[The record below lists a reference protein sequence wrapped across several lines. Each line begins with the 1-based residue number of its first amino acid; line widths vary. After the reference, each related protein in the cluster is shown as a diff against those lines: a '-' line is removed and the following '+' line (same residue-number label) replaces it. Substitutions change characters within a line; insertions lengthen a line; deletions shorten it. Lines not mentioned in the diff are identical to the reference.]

1 MQKLQKPLL
10 FLLLLACLLP
20 LFSLPTAATM
30 EKSLSVSAKSAVLIE
45 ADSTEIVY
53 AKNENTVLPMASTT
67 KIMTALTALKL
78 AKLSDEICIDAR
90 AVGVEGSSIYLVE
103 GEVLTLEELLYAL
116 LLESANDAAVAIAI
130 GVSGSVEAFCDE
142 MNRTAK
148 ELGLRQTHFT
158 NPHGLDDEEHY
169 TTAYELALIA
179 RSLLKNEALKK
190 IVSTQKTTVSHD
202 GTAHARLMVNHNK
215 LLRTYEGC
223 IGIKTGFTKR
233 SGRCLVS
240 AAQRNGVCLIAVT
253 LNAPDDWRDHTTLFD
268 YGFSK
273 YRSVLLCAA
282 GEYQLALPVV
292 GGTAGECT
300 VTNPN
305 ELRVTLPNR
314 SITITSS
321 IELPRFAYAP
331 VATDEELGKAV
342 FFADLDG
349 DGIKE
354 KIAETKLS
362 ATQAIDQ
369 IPQKKSWFDRLI
381 DFFKNLFSF

>member
-1 MQKLQKPLL
+1 MQKRQKPLL
-10 FLLLLACLLP
+10 FLMLLASLLP
-20 LFSLPTAATM
+20 LFSFSTAATTVNP
-30 EKSLSVSAKSAVLIE
+30 LSVSAKSAVLIE
-45 ADSTEIVY
+45 AESAEIVY
-53 AKNENTVLPMASTT
+53 AKNANTMLPMASTT

-78 AKLSDEICIDAR
+78 AKLSDKICVDAR

-103 GEVLTLEELLYAL
+103 GEILTLEELLYAL

-130 GVSGSVEAFCDE
+130 GVSGSVDAFCDE
-142 MNRTAK
+142 MNRMAK
-148 ELGLRQTHFT
+148 ELGLVQTHFT

-240 AAQRNGVCLIAVT
+240 AAKRNGVCLIAVT
-253 LNAPDDWRDHTTLFD
+253 LNAPDDWRDHTALFD
-268 YGFSK
+268 CGFSQ
-273 YRSVLLCAA
+273 YRSVLLCTS
-282 GEYQLALPVV
+282 GEYQIMLPVV
-292 GGTAGECT
+292 GGTGGEC
-300 VTNPN
+300 VITNPN
-305 ELRVTLPNR
+305 ELRITLPNR
-314 SITITSS
+314 PVTVTSS
-321 IELPRFAYAP
+321 IELPRFVYAP
-331 VATDEELGKAV
+331 VTTDEVIGKAV

-354 KIAETKLS
+354 KIAETQLS
-362 ATQAIDQ
+362 ATQTIDQ
-369 IPQKKSWFDRLI
+369 PPREKSWLDRLI